1 MVRPSPLS
9 SPAPNTPS
17 LFNLAAI
24 ALMLV
29 LAGLAAA
36 YWLFAQARPEKA
48 PPASTFAPPFSG
60 TTINGIAI
68 NMPTAWLTRTPG
80 KSGINTQSLDANL
93 LISFDNEND
102 PQRVG
107 VHVSKA
113 DQAESSTVLLDTV
126 YIHQFTPRQIDT
138 VPGLVGKPLKGE
150 EGYQDET
157 VWFDPISTS
166 PFVAKCTSRPATPD
180 FPDCI
185 HTIATG
191 NGLAIT
197 YQFNRHLLTRWRTF
211 DHVLQQLL
219 KNTGLFPPGTT

>member
-1 MVRPSPLS
+1 MVHPSPLS

-36 YWLFAQARPEKA
+36 YWLIEQTPPEEA
-48 PPASTFAPPFSG
+48 PPPSTFSPPFFR

-68 NMPTAWLTRTPG
+68 NIPTAWRLQTPRN
-80 KSGINTQSLDANL
+80 SGITTQTLDANL
-93 LISFDNEND
+93 LISFENNGN

-107 VHVSKA
+107 MHVST
-113 DQAESSTVLLDTV
+113 AEQTQSSAALLDTV

-157 VWFDPISTS
+157 VWFDSLSTR
-166 PFVAKCTSRPATPD
+166 PFVAKCTSRPAAPD

-185 HTIATG
+185 HTITTG
-191 NGLAIT
+191 NGLAVT
-197 YQFNRHLLTRWRTF
+197 YQFNRRLLSHWRTF
-211 DHVLQQLL
+211 DRALQQLL